1 MFSYL
6 DNFDFFQIMILN
18 DLLSFVV
25 IKVELV

>member
-6 DNFDFFQIMILN
+6 DNFEFFQIMILN